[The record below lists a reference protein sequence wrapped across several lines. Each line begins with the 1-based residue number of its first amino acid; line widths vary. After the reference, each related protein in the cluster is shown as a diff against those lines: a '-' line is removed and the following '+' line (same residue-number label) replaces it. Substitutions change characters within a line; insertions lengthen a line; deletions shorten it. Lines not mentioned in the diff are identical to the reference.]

1 MTHQTRCVSP
11 TVCCPLWPSLR
22 DPWPQFP
29 VGGHQGAFALLENIW
44 SQSDLWYQ
52 ESFSSS
58 RNPLLVILEVAV
70 RGEACEIFRADHLSS
85 PGANTVDPP
94 VPPPRFVR
102 LKKETQLQ
110 ENPKTCADAE
120 CHPVAATA
128 AAPPMIVA
136 AGRRTARKGHRGR
149 NEGEMSASVPKSL

>member
-29 VGGHQGAFALLENIW
+29 VGGHQRAFALLENIW

-85 PGANTVDPP
+85 PGANTVEPTRP
-94 VPPPRFVR
+94 LAPFCEVGER
-102 LKKETQLQ
+102 
-110 ENPKTCADAE
+110 DA
-120 CHPVAATA
+120 VAGKSKDLRRCRMSSRRCYCRGSTDDRG
-128 AAPPMIVA
+128 
-136 AGRRTARKGHRGR
+136 GRPEDCTKRSP
-149 NEGEMSASVPKSL
+149 GEK